1 MTQEEFESIPL
12 SNFFKSIKLGLDSQY
27 YGYLREYT
35 AYADFYSLDDLVKKN
50 PEKTQRS
57 LENYAVELATLN
69 TRSVLN
75 SKFNALF
82 LFFRSNN
89 VELDEQKIRK
99 FFLTTNGLIKGIAYT
114 EEEVKKIFNA
124 IDQTEILVWTKP
136 RTKALIH
143 FLAASGCE
151 FDPVPRVRV
160 GDVIP
165 FKNCYMVKFFADELS
180 EYITFLTPEA
190 SKALRE
196 YLEITIKAYRNK
208 GGLPLNNQLFDLDD
222 NALSLTLTRL
232 VKKAKVTR
240 RLKGGTRIT
249 PVVYGFR
256 KRYYDILQQK
266 IDSDILD
273 LLMGNIKNKTKS
285 TTEKLFLEYS
295 KVIDELTVFKDVDI
309 YNK

>member
-1 MTQEEFESIPL
+1 MTTEPFVSIPL
-12 SNFFKSIKLGLDSQY
+12 DNFFKSLKLGVHSQY
-27 YGYLREYT
+27 YGYLKEYT

-82 LFFRSNN
+82 LFFKVNN

-143 FLAASGCE
+143 FLAASGSE
-151 FDPVPRVRV
+151 FEPVPGVRV

-165 FKNCYMVKFFADELS
+165 FKNCYMVKFYADLSS
-180 EYITFLTPEA
+180 EYITFITPEA

-196 YLEITIKAYRNK
+196 YLEIKIKAWKDK
-208 GGLPLNNQLFDLDD
+208 GGLPLNNLLFDLDH

-232 VKKAKVTR
+232 VKKAGVTR
-240 RLKGGTRIT
+240 RLKGGTRIR
-249 PVVYGFR
+249 PVIYGFR
-256 KRYYDILQQK
+256 KRYYDILKEK
-266 IDSDILD
+266 IDIDFLDI
-273 LLMGNIKNKTKS
+273 LMGNIKNKTKS

-295 KVIDELTVFKDVDI
+295 KVFDELTVFKDADS